1 MFTSNHVKGEMKMAS
16 PVIERFLR
24 YVAIPSTSNPKANSA
39 VSPSTPEQM
48 RFATIL
54 KEELTSL
61 GLEEIHLSPEGYL
74 TATLPARTEGFPV
87 IGFIAH
93 LDTSPEVS
101 GENVQPRIIEAYDGK
116 EISLNSRECLTLD
129 PREFP
134 ELLDYLGEDLVVTD
148 GTTLLGADDKAGIAA
163 IVTLLEELVSRPE
176 LPHGKIRIAFTPD
189 EEIGRGTDHFDV
201 PGFGADFA
209 YTVDGGPLGELQ
221 YENFNAA
228 SLEVCIAGRNTH
240 PGTARGR
247 MINALTLAR
256 KYASFLPEGEV
267 PELTENYEGF
277 FHLLSFRGTVEK
289 AELSYIIRDFSDE
302 GLGRRKSIARE
313 AAALI
318 NRTYG
323 DRISLQIT
331 DSYKNMREPLEKR
344 FEVVE
349 LAIQAMKACGITP
362 QIVPIRGGTD
372 GARLSWHGLP
382 TPNLFTGGHNFHSR
396 YEFLP
401 ASSLEKCVQVLSQI
415 ATLTASMDT
424 LEDKS

>member
-1 MFTSNHVKGEMKMAS
+1 MAS

-24 YVAIPSTSNPKANSA
+24 YVAIPSTSNPKASSA

-116 EISLNSRECLTLD
+116 EISLNPRECLTLD

-134 ELLDYLGEDLVVTD
+134 ELLDYLGEDLIVTD

-163 IVTLLEELVSRPE
+163 IVTLLEELVSRSE

-256 KYASFLPEGEV
+256 KYASLLPEGEV

-302 GLGRRKSIARE
+302 GLGRKKSIARE

-331 DSYKNMREPLEKR
+331 DSYKNMREPLEKH
-344 FEVVE
+344 FEVVK

-401 ASSLEKCVQVLSQI
+401 TSSLEKCVQVLSQI
-415 ATLTASMDT
+415 ATLAASMDT

>member
-1 MFTSNHVKGEMKMAS
+1 MFTSNYVKGEMKMAS

-24 YVAIPSTSNPKANSA
+24 YVAIPSTSNPKASSA

-48 RFATIL
+48 HFATIL

-61 GLEEIHLSPEGYL
+61 GLEEIHLSPEGHL
-74 TATLPARTEGFPV
+74 TATLPARTKGFPV

-116 EISLNSRECLTLD
+116 EIPLNPRECLILD

-134 ELLDYLGEDLVVTD
+134 ELLDYLGEDLIVTD
-148 GTTLLGADDKAGIAA
+148 GTTLLGADDKAGIAS
-163 IVTLLEELVSRPE
+163 IVTLLEELISRPE

-256 KYASFLPEGEV
+256 KYASLLPEGEV

-277 FHLLSFRGTVEK
+277 FHLLSFQGTVEK

-331 DSYKNMREPLEKR
+331 DSYKNMREPLEKH

-396 YEFLP
+396 YEFVP
-401 ASSLEKCVQVLSQI
+401 TSSLEKCVQVLSQI
-415 ATLTASMDT
+415 ATLAASMNT
-424 LEDKS
+424 PKDKL